1 MDVNKTNI
9 ESPPIEVLEFSKE
22 HSKHLKK
29 QAKKETGYYTR
40 SFYQGREFT
49 SRTKIPDSDS
59 DSGYNFSDKK
69 LIFKGVIDEIL
80 VTTEVE

>member
-1 MDVNKTNI
+1 MTRNTTQV
-9 ESPPIEVLEFSKE
+9 IEVLEFSKE

-29 QAKKETGYYTR
+29 TSKDTIGYYAR

-49 SRTKIPDSDS
+49 SRRKASD
-59 DSGYNFSDKK
+59 GEYHFSDKK
-69 LIFKGVIDEIL
+69 LIFKGYIDDSL